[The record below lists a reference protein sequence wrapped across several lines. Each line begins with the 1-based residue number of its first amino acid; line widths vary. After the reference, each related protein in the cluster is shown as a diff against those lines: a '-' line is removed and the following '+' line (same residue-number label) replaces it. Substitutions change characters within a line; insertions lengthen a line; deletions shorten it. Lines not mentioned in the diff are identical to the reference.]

1 MTVDLTTLSPEE
13 RATLIKQAQELEKK
27 EREQKREAYE
37 AMKADAVVSLLTIA
51 KDISAQ
57 LKDFKAH
64 AFETMETLGDLL
76 KEYSG
81 RFAEGKGNFKIEFQ
95 NFKVEY
101 NKQGKGSYDERSTE
115 AEKYIFD
122 FIESRYQGDKATK
135 EFILSLLERKKGELD
150 HDNIQK
156 LYQYEHTFADE
167 NFTRAC
173 ELLRESYQY
182 NHSKD
187 YIRFYERDSRGQW
200 KNILLQFSA
209 I

>member
-51 KDISAQ
+51 KDISTQ

-81 RFAEGKGNFKIEFQ
+81 RFAEGKGNFKIEHA
-95 NFKVEY
+95 
-101 NKQGKGSYDERSTE
+101 SY
-115 AEKYIFD
+115 
-122 FIESRYQGDKATK
+122 
-135 EFILSLLERKKGELD
+135 
-150 HDNIQK
+150 
-156 LYQYEHTFADE
+156 
-167 NFTRAC
+167 
-173 ELLRESYQY
+173 
-182 NHSKD
+182 
-187 YIRFYERDSRGQW
+187 
-200 KNILLQFSA
+200 
-209 I
+209 